1 MLALT
6 DRAADLRAELADLL
20 RQRPALLAAAR
31 VTEDTALQA
40 LDALAAARAH
50 YDRCTLAARDAR
62 RFADGAAD
70 RLRRHDRALADV
82 RADLATLPQRG
93 MCEGVAQHGA

>member
-1 MLALT
+1 MLAVT

-20 RQRPALLAAAR
+20 RQRPALCAAAR

-50 YDRCTLAARDAR
+50 YDYDRCTMAARDAR
-62 RFADGAAD
+62 CFADRAAD
-70 RLRRHDRALADV
+70 RLRKHDAALAEI
-82 RADLATLPQRG
+82 RAELAGL
-93 MCEGVAQHGA
+93 